1 MTSQCLC
8 VCMPVRVQSGGCVCV
23 LCAQACWAQ
32 NPNDRPTFT
41 EVERQLRAWKPIVV
55 NSHQVSGG
63 DSLDALM

>member
-1 MTSQCLC
+1 MFVCLHAC
-8 VCMPVRVQSGGCVCV
+8 ACACGWVCPV

-41 EVERQLRAWKPIVV
+41 EVERQLRAWKPVIV